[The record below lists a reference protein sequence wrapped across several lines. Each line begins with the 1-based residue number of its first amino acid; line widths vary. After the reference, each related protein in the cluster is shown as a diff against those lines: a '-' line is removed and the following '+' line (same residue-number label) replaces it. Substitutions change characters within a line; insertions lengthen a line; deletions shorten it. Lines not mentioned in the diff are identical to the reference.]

1 MWFVFFV
8 FLNQKLEKITFN
20 VKIYIGVICLKCLVC
35 GKDFVIKRGFDD
47 ILRTKKEFV
56 CDKCYQENPI
66 NIEFNYIPLTN
77 HQLEIVSLFKT
88 SYINHD
94 AFINEYSQ
102 IYQKL
107 KQEKGNKPIY
117 LYDSFVLTEDKINEF
132 DYLSKELDEDIT
144 ILTNTYSN

>member
-1 MWFVFFV
+1 M
-8 FLNQKLEKITFN
+8 
-20 VKIYIGVICLKCLVC
+20 IYLKCLIC
-35 GKDFVIKRGFDD
+35 GKDFVIKRGFND

-56 CDKCYQENPI
+56 CDKCYKDNPI
-66 NIEFNYIPLTN
+66 EIEFNYIPLKN

-88 SYINHD
+88 SYVNHD

-107 KQEKGNKPIY
+107 KEEKGHKPIY

-132 DYLSKELDEDIT
+132 DYLSEALDEDIT
-144 ILTNTYSN
+144 ILANTYSN